1 MLNPSFQFSALILG
15 AGLSRRF
22 GPTNKL
28 LQDYDG
34 KPVIRH
40 VLDELKKLKLNQI
53 IIVLGHQAD
62 EVRQTLKGDPFTLI
76 ENQNYQD
83 GMGTSIAAGAQALD
97 QKSDGVFICP
107 GDMPLIKAEQFTKLA
122 EGFAPDQICVP
133 VHEGQRGHPVLFAN
147 SYFPELELCQGD
159 QGARTVLQTNKSN
172 IHFIETPTPAI
183 HYDIDEQDDIK
194 GSGKTSHGS

>member
-28 LQDYDG
+28 LQDYGG
-34 KPVIRH
+34 KPIIRH
-40 VLDELKKLKLNQI
+40 VLDEIKKLELNQI

-62 EVRQTLKGDPFTLI
+62 QVKEVLKDEPFTLV
-76 ENQNYQD
+76 ENNAFKE

-107 GDMPLIKAEQFTKLA
+107 GDMPLIKSEQFIELA
-122 EGFAPDQICVP
+122 ENFSPNQICVP
-133 VHEGQRGHPVLFAN
+133 THEGQRGHPVLFAN
-147 SYFPELELCQGD
+147 SYFPALQQCKGD
-159 QGARTVLQTNKSN
+159 QGARTVLQANKGN
-172 IHFIETPTPAI
+172 IQFIEIGSNAI
-183 HYDIDEQDDIK
+183 HYDIDEQKDIK
-194 GSGKTSHGS
+194 RSG